1 MPAYAFEALTPS
13 GQTEKGLLEADT
25 ARAARGL
32 LRSRGLVPL
41 AVEPAAAQATDGGTG
56 LNRTL
61 WASRVY
67 GPAALAVWTRQMA
80 GLVASGL
87 PLERALGALTDEA
100 DDHRQR
106 HLLATLRA
114 EVNAGST
121 FARAL
126 QQHRREFSDVYTA
139 VVAAGEQSG
148 ALGAVLDTPLPTLQ
162 IAVSRLL
169 GGPHAATVIANLC
182 YLAAALLAVIGLY
195 TRLLPDHWAAAVLN
209 RRVVQ
214 PLIAAAAVMVAAF
227 NVSAAARSGS
237 PLTHLYFIPRDGW
250 LTLYWVVYCL
260 ALQTL
265 LVVFIYGLGKLD
277 NRHIWTRLYRVAV
290 LSAVVASMMQLIGL
304 VSHPPVLIML
314 CWSLGYGCTILMS
327 VAAGMSWRQRARQ
340 VSA

>member
-1 MPAYAFEALTPS
+1 MFLPFQPYAPS
-13 GQTEKGLLEADT
+13 RVEFADADPGGMAGQPGT
-25 ARAARGL
+25 AAVVVL
-32 LRSRGLVPL
+32 L
-41 AVEPAAAQATDGGTG
+41 AV
-56 LNRTL
+56 
-61 WASRVY
+61 
-67 GPAALAVWTRQMA
+67 
-80 GLVASGL
+80 
-87 PLERALGALTDEA
+87 
-100 DDHRQR
+100 
-106 HLLATLRA
+106 LLATTGWALWVRR
-114 EVNAGST
+114 GSWSSRWDIPIT
-121 FARAL
+121 ASITL
-126 QQHRREFSDVYTA
+126 QT
-139 VVAAGEQSG
+139 
-148 ALGAVLDTPLPTLQ
+148 LGAVLDTPLPTLQ

-290 LSAVVASMMQLIGL
+290 LSAVAASMMQLIGL
-304 VSHPPVLIML
+304 VSRPPVLIML